1 MMAASCALAVGI
13 AAYSD
18 DAQTALRL
26 VEIAELAL
34 CKARRLGKNR
44 VNTDRPARRS
54 TPAEAEGS
62 GVTMSLR
69 KALAALPDDRDT
81 VIAARKVVTFFHRHA
96 HDPVEAARVARA
108 TGLAPERTDPVIAAL
123 AEGGVLHCDGD
134 PCSSGCRYDPD
145 RVLALE
151 VDRFMRATD
160 STSARLQSGVDR
172 YRDRFGHS

>member
-1 MMAASCALAVGI
+1 MSGFGISDLPLYDALAQRGTIRHVLTRHEQG
-13 AAYSD
+13 AGFV
-18 DAQTALRL
+18 AQ
-26 VEIAELAL
+26 
-34 CKARRLGKNR
+34 G
-44 VNTDRPARRS
+44 
-54 TPAEAEGS
+54 
-62 GVTMSLR
+62 M
-69 KALAALPDDRDT
+69 
-81 VIAARKVVTFFHRHA
+81 
-96 HDPVEAARVARA
+96 ARA
-108 TGLAPERTDPVIAAL
+108 TGLAPERTAPVIAAL